1 MPRSALH
8 HIAFI
13 AAAAAGFAC
22 ASAGSGSTPSGG
34 VTPTGAAAAPTS
46 SNRAVLTGEDLM
58 NSHESNLYNAIQRL
72 RPDWLRT
79 RGASSIS
86 AARSGNMDPDAV
98 NVYQDLQKLGTVDVL
113 KSMSLTQATSLRY
126 YSASEAQLRFGTGNP
141 NGVIQIITT
150 P

>member
-22 ASAGSGSTPSGG
+22 ASAGGGSTPAGG

-46 SNRAVLTGEDLM
+46 SNRSVLTGEEIA
-58 NSHESNLYNAIQRL
+58 NTHETSLYNAIQRV

-79 RGASSIS
+79 RGSTSIS
-86 AARSGNMDPDAV
+86 AGSRGNTDPDAV

-141 NGVIQIITT
+141 NGVIQIITS

>member
-1 MPRSALH
+1 
-8 HIAFI
+8 
-13 AAAAAGFAC
+13 
-22 ASAGSGSTPSGG
+22 
-34 VTPTGAAAAPTS
+34 
-46 SNRAVLTGEDLM
+46 M